1 MSAQTRNTII
11 GVVVGVGG
19 AIILAVAGVFAWR
32 IWGRRRNSDEG
43 DGLMGF
49 KDADAGTSGVGG
61 VGVAPMST
69 TNASTASPFQ
79 STLEQYH
86 TTSMPP
92 RNVNTAANF

>member
-1 MSAQTRNTII
+1 MSTQTKNTII

-19 AIILAVAGVFAWR
+19 AIVLAVAGIFAWR
-32 IWGRRRNSDEG
+32 IWGRRRNSEEG

-49 KDADAGTSGVGG
+49 KDTDAGTSGVGG

-69 TNASTASPFQ
+69 TNAGATSPFQ

-86 TTSMPP
+86 STTMPQ